1 MKRRPEDEPQ
11 SCEHCKVD
19 RNQGEQK
26 TGERRESIEHVQSLR
41 ESHRPVE
48 ARLVLGSRLNQRRN
62 RTLSRAPLIALR
74 FLNGFGI

>member
-1 MKRRPEDEPQ
+1 MKRSPEEDPQ
-11 SCEHCKVD
+11 ACEHRKVD
-19 RNQGEQK
+19 RRQREQK

-62 RTLSRAPLIALR
+62 WTLSRALLIALR